1 VQLGFEK
8 KSNFYVEKKTLAC
21 PNAGAVVVN
30 SEIVGLVTVVS
41 YYRFESSAI
50 ECYTVIANL

>member
-1 VQLGFEK
+1 ML
-8 KSNFYVEKKTLAC
+8 KKTLAC